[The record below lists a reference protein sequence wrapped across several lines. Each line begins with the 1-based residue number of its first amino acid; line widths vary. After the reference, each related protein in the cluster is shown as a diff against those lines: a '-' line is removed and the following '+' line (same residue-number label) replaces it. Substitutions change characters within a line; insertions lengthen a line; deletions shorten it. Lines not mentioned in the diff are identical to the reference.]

1 MQNSNV
7 ISIWMI
13 VILILNIMISAL
25 LAFLLVFAGK
35 ALKKYLQDDKR
46 K

>member
-13 VILILNIMISAL
+13 VTLILNITIIAL

-35 ALKKYLQDDKR
+35 ALKKYLQDDK
-46 K
+46 KK